1 MSVSD
6 FSTVVVHL
14 VRVTWAAAAGKLH
27 LASETDG
34 KEGGEGQLRAG
45 LCAEQVLGS
54 VDTKV
59 HWCT

>member
-6 FSTVVVHL
+6 FSNVVAHL
-14 VRVTWAAAAGKLH
+14 VRISWAAAAGKLH

-34 KEGGEGQLRAG
+34 EEEGGGELRAD

-54 VDTKV
+54 VDSKV
-59 HWCT
+59 QWFT